1 MDALKQ
7 FSKKQYL
14 NLETFRRNGEGV
26 KTPVW
31 FAQAGET
38 LYVMTKPSSGKAR
51 RIRNNG
57 RARVV
62 PCKMDG
68 TVTGEWIPAE
78 ARQLAEDDCKDV
90 ERLFDRKYGLLKK
103 LFGMQSSNK
112 EAPDIFIE
120 VKPVG

>member
-14 NLETFRRNGEGV
+14 NLETFRKSGEGV

-38 LYVMTKPSSGKAR
+38 LYVMTKPTSGKAKR
-51 RIRNNG
+51 VRNNG
-57 RARVV
+57 RARIA

-68 TVTGEWIPAE
+68 TVTGEWISVQ
-78 ARQLAEDDCKDV
+78 ARQLAGDDCKDM
-90 ERLFDRKYGLLKK
+90 EKLFDKKYGLLKK
-103 LFGMQSSNK
+103 LFGMQASQK
-112 EAPDIFIE
+112 AEPDVIIE
-120 VKPVG
+120 VKLLE